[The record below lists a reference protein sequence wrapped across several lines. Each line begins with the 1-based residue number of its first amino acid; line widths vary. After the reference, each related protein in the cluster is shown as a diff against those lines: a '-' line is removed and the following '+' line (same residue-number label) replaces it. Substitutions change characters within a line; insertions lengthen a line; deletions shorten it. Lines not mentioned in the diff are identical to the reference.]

1 MYTQIFFEEK
11 DTTDAMASVFLLKNR
26 LTIEKTKCK
35 IFEML
40 SEQLKIWLSKSKVSD
55 DYIISTKKVLGF
67 RLTRMFFS
75 KDN

>member
-11 DTTDAMASVFLLKNR
+11 DATDALASVFLLKNR

-40 SEQLKIWLSKSKVSD
+40 SKQLNIWLSKSKVSD
-55 DYIISTKKVLGF
+55 
-67 RLTRMFFS
+67 
-75 KDN
+75 N